1 MHDPMRA
8 LASDPASNRGAAV
21 QPPCTQCVEIKQ
33 KRYAAVRQ
41 GDRPRAEAMAT
52 AMGRHQRAAH

>member
-1 MHDPMRA
+1 MPIQ
-8 LASDPASNRGAAV
+8 ASGSDGVAAGATCCA
-21 QPPCTQCVEIKQ
+21 QCAEIKQ
-33 KRYAAVRQ
+33 KRYEAVRQ